1 MIMGRLRPC
10 LVLALLTLLL
20 TGCGDL
26 FYFSKMGWYQGSVH
40 FHSVSVK
47 DLLEDAGTEAQAK
60 EKIRFIQEVKHYGE
74 KRLGLTATE
83 NYTTFV
89 EVKGPILYV
98 VSACEKDRLKP
109 YSWSFPI
116 IGRVTYK
123 SFFTQVDAVN
133 EKTLLDGRGYDTYT
147 QRAGAYS
154 TLGWLKDPILSS
166 MLEWDRAPLA
176 NLILHEMTHGTI
188 YIKGHTDFNE
198 QAATFV
204 GNQGSINFLTEKYGA
219 DSKEVAFAR
228 RLQEDDLLF
237 GRWIDQACR
246 RLTDFYEKD
255 IPKAEKVKGRE
266 AIFQSIKEEFKEIK
280 PRLQTDTYSN
290 FERVPLN
297 NAVLLSY
304 HRYIH
309 RLSSF
314 GPMYDYL
321 DRDLGRVVDFFKRI
335 QESEEDPSAY
345 LERWMQA
352 KGIIVPASQR

>member
-1 MIMGRLRPC
+1 MKKWGSFF
-10 LVLALLTLLL
+10 VLSFLIILLA
-20 TGCGDL
+20 GCGDF

-47 DLLEDAGTEAQAK
+47 DLLEDAGTDAQAK
-60 EKIRFIQEVKHYGE
+60 EKIRFIHEVKRYGE
-74 KRLGLTATE
+74 KQLGLTATN

-98 VSACEKDRLKP
+98 VSAAEKDRLKP
-109 YSWSFPI
+109 YSWSFPV
-116 IGRVTYK
+116 IGQVTYK
-123 SFFTQVDAVN
+123 SFFTREDAVN
-133 EKTLLDGRGYDTYT
+133 EKTLLDSKGYDTHM

-166 MLEWDRAPLA
+166 MLEWDHAPLA

-219 DSKEVAFAR
+219 NSKQVAFAKQ
-228 RLQEDDLLF
+228 LQEDDLLF
-237 GRWIDQACR
+237 GHWIDQACR
-246 RLTDFYEKD
+246 RLSDFYEKD
-255 IPKAEKVKGRE
+255 VSKEEKVKARE
-266 AIFQSIKEEFKEIK
+266 AIFQSMKEEFRGIK
-280 PRLQTDTYSN
+280 PRLQTDTYST
-290 FERVPLN
+290 FDRVPLN
-297 NAVLLSY
+297 NAVLLAY

-314 GPMYDYL
+314 GPVYDYF
-321 DRDLGRVVDFFKRI
+321 DRDLGVVVEFFKWI
-335 QESEEDPSAY
+335 QASRENPSAY

-352 KGIIVPASQR
+352 KGVIVPASLR

>member
-1 MIMGRLRPC
+1 MERARPF
-10 LVLALLTLLL
+10 LVLSFLMLLM
-20 TGCGDL
+20 TGCGDF
-26 FYFSKMGWYQGSVH
+26 FYFSRMGWYQGSVH

-47 DLLEDAGTEAQAK
+47 DLLEDPGTDAQAK
-60 EKIRFIQEVKHYGE
+60 EKIRFIQEVKRYGE
-74 KRLGLTATE
+74 KRLGLTATS

-98 VSACEKDRLKP
+98 VSASEKDRLKP
-109 YSWSFPI
+109 YSWSFPV
-116 IGRVTYK
+116 IGQVAYK
-123 SFFTQVDAVN
+123 SFFTREEAVN
-133 EKTLLDGRGYDTYT
+133 EKTDLDSKGYDTHT

-166 MLEWDRAPLA
+166 MLEWDHAPLA
-176 NLILHEMTHGTI
+176 NLVLHEMTHGTV

-198 QAATFV
+198 QAATFI

-219 DSKEVAFAR
+219 GSNEVAFAR
-228 RLQEDDLLF
+228 HLQEDDLLF

-266 AIFQSIKEEFKEIK
+266 AIFQSIREEFKEIK
-280 PRLQTDTYSN
+280 PRLKTDMYAH

-297 NAVLLSY
+297 NAVLLAY

-314 GPMYDYL
+314 GPVYDYF
-321 DRDLGRVVDFFKRI
+321 DRDLGRVVDFFKWI
-335 QESEEDPSAY
+335 QASRENPSAY
-345 LERWMQA
+345 LDRWMQA
-352 KGIIVPASQR
+352 KGVIVPASLR

>member
-1 MIMGRLRPC
+1 
-10 LVLALLTLLL
+10 
-20 TGCGDL
+20 
-26 FYFSKMGWYQGSVH
+26 
-40 FHSVSVK
+40 
-47 DLLEDAGTEAQAK
+47 
-60 EKIRFIQEVKHYGE
+60 
-74 KRLGLTATE
+74 
-83 NYTTFV
+83 
-89 EVKGPILYV
+89 
-98 VSACEKDRLKP
+98 
-109 YSWSFPI
+109 
-116 IGRVTYK
+116 
-123 SFFTQVDAVN
+123 
-133 EKTLLDGRGYDTYT
+133 
-147 QRAGAYS
+147 
-154 TLGWLKDPILSS
+154 

>member
-1 MIMGRLRPC
+1 MRRWRPY
-10 LVLALLTLLL
+10 LAVALLTLSLN
-20 TGCGDL
+20 GCGDV
-26 FYFSKMGWYQGSVH
+26 FYFSKMGWHQGSVH
-40 FHSVSVK
+40 FRSIPVK
-47 DLLEDAGTEAQAK
+47 DLLEDAGTDAQAK

-74 KRLGLTATE
+74 KRLGLTATK

-89 EVKGPILYV
+89 QVEGPILYV

-109 YSWSFPI
+109 YSWSFPV
-116 IGRVTYK
+116 IGQVTYK
-123 SFFTQVDAVN
+123 SFFTREDAVN
-133 EKTLLDGRGYDTYT
+133 EKTVLDGRGYDTYT

-166 MLEWDRAPLA
+166 MLEWDYAPLA

-188 YIKGHTDFNE
+188 YIKGQTDFNE

-219 DSKEVAFAR
+219 DSKEVAYAR
-228 RLQEDDLLF
+228 HLQEDDLLF

-246 RLTDFYEKD
+246 RLTDFYERD
-255 IPKAEKVKGRE
+255 IPRAEKVKGRE
-266 AIFQSIKEEFKEIK
+266 AIFQFMKEEFKEIK
-280 PRLQTDTYSN
+280 PRLQTDTYSH
-290 FERVPLN
+290 FEKIPLN
-297 NAVLLSY
+297 NAVLLAY

-314 GPMYDYL
+314 GPVYDYL
-321 DRDLGRVVDFFKRI
+321 GRDLGRVVDFLKWI
-335 QESEEDPSAY
+335 QASEENPSTY

-352 KGIIVPASQR
+352 KGVIVPASQR